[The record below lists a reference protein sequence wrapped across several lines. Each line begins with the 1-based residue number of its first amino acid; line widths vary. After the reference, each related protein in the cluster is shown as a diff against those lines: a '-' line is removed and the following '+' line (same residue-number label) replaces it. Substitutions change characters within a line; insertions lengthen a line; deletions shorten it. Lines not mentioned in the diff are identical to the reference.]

1 MLVRKYVGENGLA
14 AMLTAKKSAGVA
26 PKMNLRI
33 LLCAGDEGCK
43 QEDPPWLENPGYT
56 SPEVQNRG
64 IRGLTK
70 RTDVLQ
76 KYFLKNV

>member
-33 LLCAGDEGCK
+33 LLCAGDEACK
-43 QEDPPWLENPGYT
+43 QEDLPWLETQRIGHQK
-56 SPEVQNRG
+56 SKIGVSEVSQK
-64 IRGLTK
+64 GLMSSK
-70 RTDVLQ
+70 NIL
-76 KYFLKNV
+76 KKNV